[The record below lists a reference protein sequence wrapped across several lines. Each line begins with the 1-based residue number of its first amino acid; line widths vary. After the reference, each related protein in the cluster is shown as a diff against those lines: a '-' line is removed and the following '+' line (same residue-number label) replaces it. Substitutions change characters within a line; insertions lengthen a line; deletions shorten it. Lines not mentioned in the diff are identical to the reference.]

1 MFILEE
7 LRNRYDHVGCR
18 KSEGAHYT
26 PTKLSTYISKQM
38 LEKFPNLS
46 SQRTIRIADPAIG
59 DGELVLSL
67 LTEIGHTNQKIIIY
81 GFDINEKSLA
91 IAQQKVTF
99 LHPNVEFK
107 AILGDFLVTQNE
119 VIDNGIKFDLIIA
132 NPPYVRTQVMGSEK
146 SGSLAKQFD
155 LKGRVDLY
163 QAFLIATS
171 KLLTKEGVAGFVVS
185 NRFMSTKGSGW
196 LRSTLY
202 NLYSFHKIVDFGDT
216 KLFDSAVLPAV
227 MTFSLKNESSEST
240 EFSSV
245 YESEGTSN
253 CESLCE
259 TPIDA
264 LDFSGIISCSNGKA
278 YEVKHGLL
286 IFDNEA
292 SDVWRMQ
299 DESSKAWLDTV
310 NKNTAMRFKDVGK
323 VRVGIKTTADK
334 VFIKEDW
341 FEEVGYLPEL
351 ARPLIT
357 HHVAGRYQQSQDRKT
372 KSVLY
377 THTEKDG
384 AKVSVELERYPLSLK
399 YLSEHKE
406 QLSSRKY
413 IEKAKREWF
422 EIWVPQNPS
431 LWKNKKVVF
440 RDICE
445 QPTFWMDESGSVVNG
460 DCYWIIKD
468 NPEAEDD
475 SLILLLAIAN
485 STFIERYY
493 DTKFNNKLYSNKR
506 RFMSQY
512 VEDFPLPSMDDP
524 NSHEIVKLT
533 KERMDSKSLERSEQ
547 LEKDIDLLVL
557 KVFGLA

>member
-1 MFILEE
+1 M
-7 LRNRYDHVGCR
+7 
-18 KSEGAHYT
+18 
-26 PTKLSTYISKQM
+26 
-38 LEKFPNLS
+38 
-46 SQRTIRIADPAIG
+46 
-59 DGELVLSL
+59 
-67 LTEIGHTNQKIIIY
+67 
-81 GFDINEKSLA
+81 
-91 IAQQKVTF
+91 
-99 LHPNVEFK
+99 
-107 AILGDFLVTQNE
+107 
-119 VIDNGIKFDLIIA
+119 
-132 NPPYVRTQVMGSEK
+132 
-146 SGSLAKQFD
+146 
-155 LKGRVDLY
+155 
-163 QAFLIATS
+163 
-171 KLLTKEGVAGFVVS
+171 
-185 NRFMSTKGSGW
+185 
-196 LRSTLY
+196 
-202 NLYSFHKIVDFGDT
+202 
-216 KLFDSAVLPAV
+216 
-227 MTFSLKNESSEST
+227 
-240 EFSSV
+240 
-245 YESEGTSN
+245 
-253 CESLCE
+253 
-259 TPIDA
+259 
-264 LDFSGIISCSNGKA
+264 
-278 YEVKHGLL
+278 
-286 IFDNEA
+286 
-292 SDVWRMQ
+292 
-299 DESSKAWLDTV
+299 
-310 NKNTAMRFKDVGK
+310 
-323 VRVGIKTTADK
+323 
-334 VFIKEDW
+334 
-341 FEEVGYLPEL
+341 
-351 ARPLIT
+351 
-357 HHVAGRYQQSQDRKT
+357 
-372 KSVLY
+372 
-377 THTEKDG
+377 
-384 AKVSVELERYPLSLK
+384 ERYPLSLK